1 VFWTM
6 QREASTADNVDT
18 AGAVVHGFGY
28 PNSYNHQVLSVAG
41 ALVSHAIA
49 EPIYT
54 QATQTQMDRPLLQG
68 RAAGEDARLARKRAR
83 RLHAE
88 LTE

>member
-1 VFWTM
+1 M

-54 QATQTQMDRPLLQG
+54 QATQTQMAVRFFKGEPL
-68 RAAGEDARLARKRAR
+68 EKTLAW
-83 RLHAE
+83 AE
-88 LTE
+88 SELEGFMRN